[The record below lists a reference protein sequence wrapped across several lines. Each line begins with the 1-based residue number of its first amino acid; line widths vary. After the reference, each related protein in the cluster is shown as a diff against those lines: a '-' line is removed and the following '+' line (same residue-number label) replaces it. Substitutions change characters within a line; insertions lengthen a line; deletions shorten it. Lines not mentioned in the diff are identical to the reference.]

1 LTPETWTAI
10 AFCLAFATLVFN
22 IRMAE
27 KLHELWEAVT
37 EHSRALLELD
47 ADIRA
52 KEAAVKKQ
60 LERYRF
66 GERA

>member
-1 LTPETWTAI
+1 LR
-10 AFCLAFATLVFN
+10 FG
-22 IRMAE
+22 
-27 KLHELWEAVT
+27 
-37 EHSRALLELD
+37 SRVLD